1 MSRSAR
7 PTAFLSPEE
16 RARVEAAVAAAELD
30 TSGEI
35 RVVISRR
42 VKGDALDAALGV
54 FRRLKMHETRERNG
68 VLILL
73 AAASR
78 TFAILGDEGIHRF
91 VGPEGWAHLRDGMA
105 ERFARDDFGAG
116 LAYAVEEVG
125 RVLRQHFPRREDDR
139 DELPNQIV
147 EE

>member
-1 MSRSAR
+1 MHRSAR

-16 RARVEAAVAAAELD
+16 SAQVEAAIAAAELG
-30 TSGEI
+30 TSGEV

-42 VKGDALDAALGV
+42 VKGDALDAAWGV
-54 FRRLKMHETRERNG
+54 FRRLEMHETRERNA

-91 VGPEGWAHLRDGMA
+91 VGAEGWAHLRDGMA
-105 ERFARDDFGAG
+105 ERFGRDDFGGG

-139 DELPNQIV
+139 DELPNQV
-147 EE
+147 LEE